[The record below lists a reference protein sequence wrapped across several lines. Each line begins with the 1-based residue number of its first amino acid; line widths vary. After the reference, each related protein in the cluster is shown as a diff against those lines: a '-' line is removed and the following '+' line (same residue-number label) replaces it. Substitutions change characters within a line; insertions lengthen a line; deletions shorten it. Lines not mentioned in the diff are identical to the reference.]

1 MSQEAVE
8 RFIGRLITD
17 EAFREYARAD
27 FQTACFRF
35 GFNLTTDEQELI
47 LNMDFEKIMRMEEGI
62 EDGIKR
68 WGELA
73 EKGHS

>member
-17 EAFREYARAD
+17 EAFREYARTD

-47 LNMDFEKIMRMEEGI
+47 RNMDFEKFVHMEEGVD
-62 EDGIKR
+62 EGLKR
-68 WGELA
+68 WGELGY
-73 EKGHS
+73 EQ